1 MTQLLQSIFGEG
13 GKRVTPSELFA
24 EIAGPVDPRCQAM
37 AALWRQLCSP
47 PGNAPADA
55 PADARGSLPRRSDF
69 TFERLQAIG
78 VLGNTFVIEPIGPH
92 AVYGT
97 DWRYRLMGTNIAWM
111 FGSDPTNIP
120 FSKHF
125 MPDEARVCIDFSNQ
139 VAASR
144 KPVFLMGKLR
154 SGYYSGT
161 LETMSLPVLA
171 PDGETIWL
179 LGVSFAAI
187 DKD

>member
-1 MTQLLQSIFGEG
+1 MTQFMQNAFGRTGE
-13 GKRVTPSELFA
+13 RLETSELFR
-24 EIAGPVDPRCQAM
+24 EIPAPVDPRCQAM
-37 AALWRQLCSP
+37 AALWVELC
-47 PGNAPADA
+47 PAD
-55 PADARGSLPRRSDF
+55 SLPARSDF

-78 VLGNTFVIEPIGPH
+78 VLGNTFVIEPIGAH
-92 AVYGT
+92 AVYGI

-111 FGSDPTNIP
+111 FGSDPTGLP
-120 FSKHF
+120 FSEHF
-125 MPDEARVCIDFSNQ
+125 LPDEARVCIDFSNQ

-154 SGYYSGT
+154 SGDYSGT

-171 PDGETIWL
+171 PDGEAVWL

-187 DKD
+187 DKG

>member
-1 MTQLLQSIFGEG
+1 MALSVQNVFGQTGE
-13 GKRVTPSELFA
+13 RLYPSELFR
-24 EIAGPVDPRCQAM
+24 EIPEPIDSYCRAM
-37 AALWRQLCSP
+37 ADLWRALCPSA
-47 PGNAPADA
+47 GAAGQD
-55 PADARGSLPRRSDF
+55 LPHRSDF
-69 TFERLQAIG
+69 SFERLQAIG
-78 VLGNTFVIEPIGPH
+78 VLGNAFVIEPIGPH
-92 AVYGT
+92 AVYGM

-120 FSKHF
+120 FSEHF
-125 MPDEARVCIDFSNQ
+125 LPDEARVCIDFSNQ
-139 VAASR
+139 VATSR

-154 SGYYSGT
+154 SGDYSGT